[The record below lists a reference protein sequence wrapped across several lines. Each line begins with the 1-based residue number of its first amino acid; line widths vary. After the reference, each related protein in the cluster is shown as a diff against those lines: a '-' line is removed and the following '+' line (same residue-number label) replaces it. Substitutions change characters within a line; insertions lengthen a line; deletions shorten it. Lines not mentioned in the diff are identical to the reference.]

1 MSRTYHLD
9 GVSVEAL
16 RGVSL
21 IVQPGDYVALVG
33 PSGSGKSTL
42 MHLLGGLDRPTG
54 GRLVI
59 GGRDVTRWPR
69 RRWPTLR
76 NETIGFVFQAF
87 HLLPRTSAV
96 ENVALPLVYRGVSA
110 RQRRE
115 RAAAMLGRVGLGHR
129 LDHRPNQMSGG
140 EQQRV
145 AIARA
150 LVTEPTVLLADEP
163 TGNLDSVTGEAVLEL
178 LERLNAESGV
188 ALVMVTHDQE
198 VAARARR
205 RITMRDGVV
214 VADSAAA
221 DDAAAVARRPDGDDP
236 HSDHDRPPSVDHG
249 RPATLVPAPSAEPR
263 SASGSGPGHPSGGSG
278 GAAGATGRLPR
289 EADPREPGVRASPEV
304 RREGRRGVAGGAGRA
319 AGQPAAQR
327 ADHARGDH
335 RGGLGGAAGRHR
347 HRHQAEGRATGR
359 GPRLQPAAG
368 RPRPGSSWARRRRCR
383 R

>member
-1 MSRTYHLD
+1 MTVAAIEAVDVSRAYELD
-9 GVSVEAL
+9 GVSVSAL

-21 IVQPGDYVALVG
+21 TIDQGEYVAVIG

-59 GGRDVTRWPR
+59 GGRDVATLTAPELA
-69 RRWPTLR
+69 TLR

-87 HLLPRTSAV
+87 HLLARTSAV
-96 ENVALPLVYRGVSA
+96 DNVALPLVYRGVGA

-115 RAAAMLGRVGLGHR
+115 RAAAVLGRVGLGHR
-129 LDHRPNQMSGG
+129 LHHRPNQLSGG

-150 LVTEPTVLLADEP
+150 LVTEPAVLLADEP

-205 RITMRDGVV
+205 RIAVRDGLI
-214 VADSAAA
+214 
-221 DDAAAVARRPDGDDP
+221 R
-236 HSDHDRPPSVDHG
+236 SDTVHDRPGSDGVG
-249 RPATLVPAPSAEPR
+249 GPATLEHAPSAEPR

-278 GAAGATGRLPR
+278 GATGATGRLPR
-289 EADPREPGVRASPEV
+289 D
-304 RREGRRGVAGGAGRA
+304 
-319 AGQPAAQR
+319 
-327 ADHARGDH
+327 GD
-335 RGGLGGAAGRHR
+335 GAAR
-347 HRHQAEGRATGR
+347 
-359 GPRLQPAAG
+359 
-368 RPRPGSSWARRRRCR
+368 
-383 R
+383 

>member
-1 MSRTYHLD
+1 MTEPAVADRPAGERVPAIEAVDVSRTYQLD

-21 IVQPGDYVALVG
+21 TVQPGDYVALVG

-59 GGRDVTRWPR
+59 GGRDVNALAP
-69 RRWPTLR
+69 PEMATLR

-163 TGNLDSVTGEAVLEL
+163 TGNLDSVTGAAVLEL
-178 LERLNAESGV
+178 LEQLNAESGV

-198 VAARARR
+198 VAARAHR

-214 VADSAAA
+214 VADSAHPRSA
-221 DDAAAVARRPDGDDP
+221 
-236 HSDHDRPPSVDHG
+236 HDRPPSVDHG

-289 EADPREPGVRASPEV
+289 EVERPEALPRDAVPGDAVA
-304 RREGRRGVAGGAGRA
+304 REGGAG
-319 AGQPAAQR
+319 
-327 ADHARGDH
+327 AREVE
-335 RGGLGGAAGRHR
+335 RPGGAA
-347 HRHQAEGRATGR
+347 
-359 GPRLQPAAG
+359 
-368 RPRPGSSWARRRRCR
+368 
-383 R
+383 

>member
-1 MSRTYHLD
+1 MTGAAVADPGGDRPAGERVPAIEAVNVSRTYQLD

-21 IVQPGDYVALVG
+21 TVQPGDYVALVG

-59 GGRDVTRWPR
+59 GGRDVNALAP
-69 RRWPTLR
+69 PEMATLR

-163 TGNLDSVTGEAVLEL
+163 TGNLDSVTGAAVLEL
-178 LERLNAESGV
+178 LEQLNAESGV

-198 VAARARR
+198 VAARAQR

-214 VADSAAA
+214 VADSAASAHPSSA
-221 DDAAAVARRPDGDDP
+221 DTDDP
-236 HSDHDRPPSVDHG
+236 RSTHDRPPSVDHG

-289 EADPREPGVRASPEV
+289 EVEQPGGTP
-304 RREGRRGVAGGAGRA
+304 
-319 AGQPAAQR
+319 
-327 ADHARGDH
+327 
-335 RGGLGGAAGRHR
+335 
-347 HRHQAEGRATGR
+347 
-359 GPRLQPAAG
+359 
-368 RPRPGSSWARRRRCR
+368 
-383 R
+383 

>member
-1 MSRTYHLD
+1 MTVAAIEAVDVSRTYELD
-9 GVSVEAL
+9 GVSVPAL

-21 IVQPGDYVALVG
+21 TIAQGEYVAVIG

-59 GGRDVTRWPR
+59 GGRDVDTLTAPELA
-69 RRWPTLR
+69 TLR

-96 ENVALPLVYRGVSA
+96 DNVALPLVYRGVGA

-129 LDHRPNQMSGG
+129 LTHRPNQLSGG

-150 LVTEPTVLLADEP
+150 LVTDPAVLLADEP
-163 TGNLDSVTGEAVLEL
+163 TGNLDSATGEAVLEL
-178 LERLNAESGV
+178 LEQLNAESGV
-188 ALVMVTHDQE
+188 ALVMVTHDPE

-205 RITMRDGVV
+205 RIAVRDGLI
-214 VADSAAA
+214 
-221 DDAAAVARRPDGDDP
+221 R
-236 HSDHDRPPSVDHG
+236 SDTVHDRPLSGDVG
-249 RPATLVPAPSAEPR
+249 RPETLDAAPSAEPR

-278 GAAGATGRLPR
+278 GATGATGRLPR
-289 EADPREPGVRASPEV
+289 AG
-304 RREGRRGVAGGAGRA
+304 GTGTQAGGAG
-319 AGQPAAQR
+319 
-327 ADHARGDH
+327 
-335 RGGLGGAAGRHR
+335 
-347 HRHQAEGRATGR
+347 
-359 GPRLQPAAG
+359 
-368 RPRPGSSWARRRRCR
+368 
-383 R
+383 